1 MKTKAPLLLASLA
14 LSGAALAQTSPAPK
28 APESEFTVSFNAG
41 VVTDY
46 RYRGLSQS
54 RLKPAAQAGA
64 DVGHKS
70 GLYAGL
76 WASSIRWIKDNDVKG
91 PVEVDLYAGYK
102 GTAGDL
108 GYDFGVLRY
117 EYVGNKLASVPGAV
131 NANTNEFYLA
141 GTVGVA
147 TLKYSRSF
155 SNLFG
160 FPDSK
165 GSYYVDGSAT
175 IDLGQGFSLVPH
187 VGYQNVAGRSNAN
200 YTDYSLTLA
209 KDLGN
214 GLSVSLM
221 AVGTDADKTVYYSPK
236 TGSFTGKTGA
246 VAGLK
251 VVF

>member
-1 MKTKAPLLLASLA
+1 MKTQASLLLSTLV
-14 LSGAALAQTSPAPK
+14 LSGAALAQSPAPK
-28 APESEFTVSFNAG
+28 APDPEFTASFNVG

-54 RLKPAAQAGA
+54 RLSPAAQAGA
-64 DVGHKS
+64 DIGHKS
-70 GLYAGL
+70 GLYFGL

-91 PVEVDLYAGYK
+91 PVEVDIYAGYK

-108 GYDFGVLRY
+108 GYDIGVLRY
-117 EYVGNKLASVPGAV
+117 DYVGNKLASVPGAV

-141 GTVGVA
+141 GTLGVA

-175 IDLGQGFSLVPH
+175 IDLGQGFALVPH
-187 VGYQNVAGRSNAN
+187 VGYQSVAGRTIAN
-200 YTDYSLTLA
+200 YTDYSLTLT

-214 GLSVSLM
+214 GLSASLM
-221 AVGTDADKTVYYSPK
+221 VVGTDADKTVYYSPK

-251 VVF
+251 FVF